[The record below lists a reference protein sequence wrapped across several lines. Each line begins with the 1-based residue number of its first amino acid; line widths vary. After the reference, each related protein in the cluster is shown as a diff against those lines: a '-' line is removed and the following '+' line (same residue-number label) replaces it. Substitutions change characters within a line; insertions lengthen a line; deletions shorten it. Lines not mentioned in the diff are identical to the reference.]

1 MAKNIA
7 IVIGISEYTN
17 AQTLSGCKVD
27 ADSIKTLLEATSKYD
42 EILQMEGK
50 VNADEI
56 DQKLPEFV
64 RKYKSETIGEVFFYY
79 SGHGCVLND
88 AFAYVASDYNLS
100 KPNATTI
107 SNDFVDRL
115 LKSLNANLVV
125 KIIDACYSG
134 TQYVKDIE
142 MMPKYLNQYKDE
154 FTNCYFMFSSR
165 NDQTSIATPTLSVF
179 TRSFIQAVKNCPLG
193 AVKYTSIA
201 ACIADDFITNPNQKP
216 QFIHQADLTETFC
229 VKDAT
234 IDGIVNKLLVD
245 GKKDPNSKPIDVE
258 NDSPLLRAI
267 KLDSRSYRSEEQI
280 IEILNKVKEGLGS
293 VCHRKD
299 IPELFDFELSFH
311 KGHHGFT
318 KEAEVGEWL
327 SNRKHDY
334 YAKQE
339 LTSYEQLNREII
351 SAYSI
356 GQIGQKESQAIS
368 VLDPLYDLNRS
379 YISGFSSLIDYP
391 FDLVSCLY
399 KPRHINLSAFKVQ
412 MTFVCSKTELALFSY
427 TTEIKNVEKM
437 WDFTEVAPLS
447 VSKIKFVDGDVSKLF
462 IEQILNGE
470 DAIIAKLKN
479 QFLNAPDSSIGLD

>member
-17 AQTLSGCKVD
+17 ALSLSGCKVD
-27 ADSIKTLLEATSKYD
+27 ADSIKSLLEATSKYD
-42 EILQMEGK
+42 EILQLEGK

-56 DQKLPEFV
+56 DQQLPEFI

-88 AFAYVASDYNLS
+88 AFAYVASDYKLS
-100 KPNATTI
+100 NPNSTTI
-107 SNDFVDRL
+107 SNDNVDKL

-134 TQYVKDIE
+134 TQYVKDID
-142 MMPKYLNQYKDE
+142 MMPKYINQYKDE

-201 ACIADDFITNPNQKP
+201 ARIADDFISNPNQKP
-216 QFIHQADLTETFC
+216 QFIHQAELTETFC

-234 IDGIVNKLLVD
+234 IDGIVNKLLLD
-245 GKKDPNSKPIDVE
+245 RKKDPNSKPIDVE

-280 IEILNKVKEGLGS
+280 IEILKKVKEGIGS

-299 IPELFDFELSFH
+299 ISELFDFELSFL
-311 KGHHGFT
+311 KGQQGFT
-318 KEAEVGEWL
+318 KCAEVGEWL
-327 SNRKHDY
+327 SNGKHDY

-339 LTSYEQLNREII
+339 RTSYEHLYRGIL

-356 GQIGQKESQAIS
+356 GQTGQKESQA
-368 VLDPLYDLNRS
+368 DPLYDLNRS

-391 FDLVSCLY
+391 FDQVSCLY
-399 KPRHINLSAFKVQ
+399 KSRHINLSDFKVQ

-427 TTEIKNVEKM
+427 ATEIKNVERM

-462 IEQILNGE
+462 VEQILNGE

>member
-1 MAKNIA
+1 MAKDIA

-42 EILQMEGK
+42 EILLMEGK

-56 DQKLPEFV
+56 DQKLPEFIK
-64 RKYKSETIGEVFFYY
+64 KYKSETIGEVFFYY

-88 AFAYVASDYNLS
+88 AFAYVASDYDHS
-100 KPNATTI
+100 KPNTTTI
-107 SNDFVDRL
+107 SNDNVDRL
-115 LKSLNANLVV
+115 LKSLNANLVI
-125 KIIDACYSG
+125 KIIDACHSG
-134 TQYVKDIE
+134 TQYLKDIE
-142 MMPKYLNQYKDE
+142 MMPKYINQQKDE

-165 NDQTSIATPTLSVF
+165 NDQSSIATPTHSVF

-216 QFIHQADLTETFC
+216 QFVHQADLTETFC

-234 IDGIVNKLLVD
+234 IDGIVNKLLID
-245 GKKDPNSKPIDVE
+245 GKMDPNSKPIDVE
-258 NDSPLLRAI
+258 NESPLMRAI
-267 KLDSRSYRSEEQI
+267 KQDSQSYRSEEQI
-280 IEILNKVKEGLGS
+280 FEILEKVKEGIGS
-293 VCHRKD
+293 VCHQKD
-299 IPELFDFELSFH
+299 IPELFDFEISFS

-318 KEAEVGEWL
+318 KDGEVGKWL
-327 SNRKHDY
+327 SNGKHNY
-334 YAKQE
+334 FAKE
-339 LTSYEQLNREII
+339 ERSSYEQLNRGII

-356 GQIGQKESQAIS
+356 GQTSQKESQA
-368 VLDPLYDLNRS
+368 VRFLDPLYSLSQS
-379 YISGFSSLIDYP
+379 YISGFSSLIEYP

-399 KPRHINLSAFKVQ
+399 KSKHINLSAFKVQ

-427 TTEIKNVEKM
+427 TTEIKSVEKP
-437 WDFTEVAPLS
+437 WDYIEVAPLS
-447 VSKIKFVDGDVSKLF
+447 VSKIKFVDGDISKLF